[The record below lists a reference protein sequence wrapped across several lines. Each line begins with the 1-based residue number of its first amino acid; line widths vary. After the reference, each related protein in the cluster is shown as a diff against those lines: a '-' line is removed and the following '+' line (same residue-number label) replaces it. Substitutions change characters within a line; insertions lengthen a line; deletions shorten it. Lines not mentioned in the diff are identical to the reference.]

1 MTDNHSDQ
9 QLARGF
15 LPFCY
20 RRGSCEI
27 RGRGANLWYT
37 TAKALGFDVE
47 TIRCPDSAFV
57 EQLSGFCP
65 GLKPLAP
72 LPGQLRRPTPLPDI
86 IFSHMG
92 ASRRRRARIRR
103 NTGTSGLPP
112 ICFLTMGS
120 TPGIEVR
127 RGHRSGLAGAGAG
140 AGLGA

>member
-1 MTDNHSDQ
+1 MTDHHSDQ

-57 EQLSGFCP
+57 EQLSGFVRV
-65 GLKPLAP
+65 LSLW
-72 LPGQLRRPTPLPDI
+72 QRPTRLPDI
-86 IFSHMG
+86 IFSDIGSFPTGPDSTEYWHKWTTPHLFYDHMG
-92 ASRRRRARIRR
+92 
-103 NTGTSGLPP
+103 
-112 ICFLTMGS
+112 
-120 TPGIEVR
+120 
-127 RGHRSGLAGAGAG
+127 
-140 AGLGA
+140 